1 MSIYCAQSV
10 RFERW
15 ITELK
20 NYFKQIQVPCKIYA
34 NFKCNLKNVEN
45 YEGFHSRRYQDH
57 IPCSFAYKLVCVDDK
72 FTKPILVFRGENSDF
87 KFIEAILKD
96 YEHCKK
102 AIKKQFKKKFD
113 HEQKKNSS
121 NQVTL
126 VGYVKNALIMTMKK
140 LEIIVT

>member
-10 RFERW
+10 RFEKW
-15 ITELK
+15 LTELK

-102 AIKKQFKKKFD
+102 AIKKQFK
-113 HEQKKNSS
+113 
-121 NQVTL
+121 
-126 VGYVKNALIMTMKK
+126 
-140 LEIIVT
+140 

>member
-45 YEGFHSRRYQDH
+45 YEGFYSRRYQDH

-102 AIKKQFKKKFD
+102 AITKQFK
-113 HEQKKNSS
+113 
-121 NQVTL
+121 
-126 VGYVKNALIMTMKK
+126 
-140 LEIIVT
+140 